1 MSNLIQFKRSLN
13 TAIPASLAN
22 GEPAYTAN
30 GDVLYI
36 GSNGAIVAVGGK
48 RFPGVLTANQALVA
62 NATSFIDEIKTA
74 KLTIGGATS
83 ITSINAVSNSS
94 VLGLASNAEFTTTW
108 AIKTYVDAV
117 VAAVGGVAAL
127 DDLTDVT
134 LSTRANGHVLVYSNA
149 SVGWINVPITGA
161 ITISNTGLVAI
172 AADAV
177 TLGTHTSGNYV
188 ASLGS
193 GNGLTGGAAGSEGAA
208 LTLAVVANSGLVSN
222 STGVFVLANNGI
234 TANSTGVFVT
244 AANGISVAAGG
255 VAVTAGASGGLV
267 SNTTGVFITAG
278 SGLLTNST
286 GIHVGSGNG
295 ISTAADAVYV
305 NGGST
310 LTVNTTG
317 VHVNSTLSLTD
328 LTLSGNLTINGTL
341 TTVDATNL
349 TVKDSMIELANGN
362 TTTDAL
368 DIGFYGQYGATGA
381 KFTGLFRD
389 ATDGVYKL
397 FTGLTAEPSTTVDTA
412 NLSYTIATLN
422 TYLHSGALVSNATNI
437 AITANS
443 TLAVAFVANTLSL
456 STALPATSGG
466 TGLNTFTSGDILV
479 ANTGNVLSKLA
490 LGADGLILQSNGTAV
505 IYSSLDGGLF

>member
-36 GSNGAIVAVGGK
+36 GSNGVIVPIGGK
-48 RFPGVLTANQALVA
+48 RVPGVLTANQALVA
-62 NATSFIDEIKTA
+62 NSTSFIDEIKTA
-74 KLTIGGATS
+74 KITVGGATS

-134 LSTRANGHVLVYSNA
+134 LSTRANGHILVYSNA
-149 SVGWINVPITGA
+149 SVGWINVPVTGA

-177 TLGTHTSGNYV
+177 TLGTHTTGNYV
-188 ASLGS
+188 ASLAS

-234 TANSTGVFVT
+234 SANSTGVFAVAGVGHVVNSTGIHVLANNGIVANSTGVFV
-244 AANGISVAAGG
+244 NP
-255 VAVTAGASGGLV
+255 
-267 SNTTGVFITAG
+267 
-278 SGLLTNST
+278 
-286 GIHVGSGNG
+286 
-295 ISTAADAVYV
+295 
-305 NGGST
+305 GST
-310 LTVNTTG
+310 VTVNATG
-317 VHVNSTLSLTD
+317 VHVNSTLSITD

-349 TVKDSMIELANGN
+349 TIKDSMIELANGN
-362 TTTDAL
+362 TTTDTL
-368 DIGFYGQYGATGA
+368 DIGFYGQYAATGT
-381 KFTGLFRD
+381 KYTGMFRD

-412 NLSYTIATLN
+412 NVSYAIGTLN
-422 TYLHSGALVSNATNI
+422 AYLSSGALVSNATNV

-479 ANTGNVLSKLA
+479 ANTGNALSKLA
-490 LGADGLILQSNGTAV
+490 LGTDGYLLQSNGTAL
-505 IYSSLDGGLF
+505 IFGSIDGGTY